1 MPLKE
6 GKARFNNKRR
16 SSSKQARAKDS
27 AGSKLHPAPSN
38 LPVSQAGTP
47 LKENDLSSKK
57 IKRIQQ
63 LIYKDTQPFGLAA
76 SARDELERDHQIK
89 SFR

>member
-6 GKARFNNKRR
+6 GKSRFNHKR
-16 SSSKQARAKDS
+16 SPSKQARTKDS
-27 AGSKLHPAPSN
+27 TGNKPHPASSY
-38 LPVSQAGTP
+38 LPISQAGTP
-47 LKENDLSSKK
+47 LKENDLSNKK

-63 LIYKDTQPFGLAA
+63 LIYKDTQPFGVAA